1 MARRTHGDGRWKPG
15 TDPEKTRKAVRG
27 GFLGFFVDMYDIYLP
42 VVVLVPA
49 LPYFVHP
56 DMSESAKSLA
66 AGAIFAATLVG
77 RPVGALI
84 FGHFADRIG
93 RRRTAIIS
101 TAGFG
106 VLTIVIGLLPGY
118 AALGSASVIIFI
130 ALRFT
135 VGCFVGGEY
144 TSANPLVMEYSRKD
158 KRWLN
163 SAIVMVGYPVA
174 YVVIALLTL
183 IMVQIA
189 PTGGPTSAYSVWG
202 WRIPFFV
209 GGLLALAFLA
219 WFVRNVP
226 ESELFEETGGTQNP
240 LKELVSTR
248 EHVMS
253 FLQVFVLMSGF
264 WLALQSVSA
273 VLPKLLESEVGLS
286 DTEAT
291 FTLIVAYLALI
302 GGYFVA
308 AWCGQRLG
316 RRPFLM
322 LFGLGAAAAGTF
334 VYWLI
339 LSQTPPLGVTIVLA
353 AVLAIVTC
361 SEWSLATAY
370 ITERFRTSVRASG
383 FAAGYSLAVIGP
395 SFYAFWQ
402 HLLGNVMPAK
412 YTILPLTALGG
423 VLIVVGAALG
433 PETRDVDFEDDLGHE
448 DEPRFTREPARDT
461 VATKQR

>member
-1 MARRTHGDGRWKPG
+1 MARRTRGEGRWKPG

-56 DMSESAKSLA
+56 DMSDSAKSLA

-101 TAGFG
+101 TGGFG
-106 VLTIVIGLLPGY
+106 ALTILIGLIPGY
-118 AALGSASVIIFI
+118 AALGGASVVIFI
-130 ALRFT
+130 ALRFV

-183 IMVQIA
+183 VMVQIA
-189 PTGGPTSAYSVWG
+189 PTGGPSSAYAEWG
-202 WRIPFFV
+202 WRIPFFI
-209 GGLLALAFLA
+209 GGLLALGFLA

-226 ESELFEETGGTQNP
+226 ESELFEETGGTENP
-240 LKELVSTR
+240 LKELVGKR

-273 VLPKLLESEVGLS
+273 VLPSCCS
-286 DTEAT
+286 
-291 FTLIVAYLALI
+291 
-302 GGYFVA
+302 
-308 AWCGQRLG
+308 
-316 RRPFLM
+316 RRS
-322 LFGLGAAAAGTF
+322 G
-334 VYWLI
+334 
-339 LSQTPPLGVTIVLA
+339 
-353 AVLAIVTC
+353 C
-361 SEWSLATAY
+361 
-370 ITERFRTSVRASG
+370 RTRSRRSR
-383 FAAGYSLAVIGP
+383 S
-395 SFYAFWQ
+395 SWR
-402 HLLGNVMPAK
+402 
-412 YTILPLTALGG
+412 T
-423 VLIVVGAALG
+423 
-433 PETRDVDFEDDLGHE
+433 
-448 DEPRFTREPARDT
+448 
-461 VATKQR
+461 